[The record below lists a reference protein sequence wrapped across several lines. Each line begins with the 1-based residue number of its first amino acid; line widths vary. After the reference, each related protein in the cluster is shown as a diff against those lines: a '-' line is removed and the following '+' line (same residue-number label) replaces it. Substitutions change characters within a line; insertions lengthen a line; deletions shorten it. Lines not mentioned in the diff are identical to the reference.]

1 MTDNQQNEKPCLVQ
15 TEQGFSVIYKNRSL
29 YSKYNPASA
38 VLRTV
43 QSLNVLNQTLVLC
56 YSPVLGYGL
65 KELLQKAENGSFV
78 LLVENDPVLY
88 EFSKPYINQILEPFN
103 AAHKEQKAF
112 YCFVQNEK
120 SLFELFTDRKIPDF
134 SSFRRCLPVELSGGA
149 KLNLAFYQNLT
160 ALCDDA
166 VNRFWRNRITLVK
179 MGRLYARNLL
189 KNLSKVPFSS
199 PLAAKS
205 VNCPILVCASGPS
218 LDFIIERI
226 KSAAEFFYIIAVDNA
241 FLPLLKNGII
251 PDAVIAVE
259 SQIAN
264 EKAFLGTAQ
273 SGIKIIGDLTS
284 RPHILSI
291 TGGSVSFFLSEYE
304 NCRYI
309 KRIISQELFP
319 FPVIKPL
326 GSVGLSA
333 VEIALTLRASPALP
347 VFFAGLD
354 FSYTPNKSH
363 CRESV
368 FHRNKLNGHN
378 RLNPIEN
385 SPHCFGPN
393 SFYIEGKNGV
403 FITEPAL
410 ASYGQTFAQ
419 RYSRVQNLYDVSP
432 VGMDTNCA
440 KCSVEQMAEYGRLF
454 AAENPLIPEENLKT
468 RNSESV
474 QNEELFEK
482 IKCFYIEEIER
493 LEELKQL
500 LINGGDP
507 GRMLALIEEREYL
520 FLHFADG
527 YKPVTADN
535 TSMLKRIRSEI
546 DFFIKDLTIALKN
559 MTSARL

>member
-38 VLRTV
+38 ALRTV
-43 QSLNVLNQTLVLC
+43 QSLNILSQTLVIC

-65 KELLQKAENGSFV
+65 QELVQKTENSSFI
-78 LLVENDPVLY
+78 LLIENDPVLF
-88 EFSKPYINQILEPFN
+88 EFSKPYIEEILAPYN
-103 AAHKEQKAF
+103 AAQKEQKAF
-112 YCFVQNEK
+112 YCFVQNDK
-120 SLFELFTDRKIPDF
+120 NLFELFANKTIPDF
-134 SSFRRCLPVELSGGA
+134 SNFRRCLPVELSGGA
-149 KLNLAFYQNLT
+149 KLNQPFYQNLT

-205 VNCPILVCASGPS
+205 ISRPILVCASGPS
-218 LDFIIERI
+218 IDYIIEQI
-226 KSAAEFFYIIAVDNA
+226 KGAAEFFYIIAVDNA

-259 SQIAN
+259 SQLAN

-291 TGGSVSFFLSEYE
+291 PGGSFSFFLSEYE

-333 VEIALTLRASPALP
+333 VEIALILRASPALP

-363 CRESV
+363 CKESV

-385 SPHCFGPN
+385 SPHCFGAN
-393 SFYIEGKNGV
+393 SFYIQGKNGV

-419 RYSRVQNLYDVSP
+419 RYSKVQNLFDVSP

-440 KCSVEQMAEYGRLF
+440 KCSVEQMAEYGKLF
-454 AAENPLIPEENLKT
+454 AAENPQLQAENLQSRIAAK
-468 RNSESV
+468 NIPDK
-474 QNEELFEK
+474 ELFDR
-482 IKCFYIEEIER
+482 IKRFYIEEIER
-493 LEELKQL
+493 LEELRQL
-500 LINGGDP
+500 LINGGDTN
-507 GRMLALIEEREYL
+507 RMLTLIEEREYL

-527 YKPVTADN
+527 YKPVTAGN

-546 DFFIKDLTIALKN
+546 DFFIKDLTLALKN
-559 MTSARL
+559 MGKH